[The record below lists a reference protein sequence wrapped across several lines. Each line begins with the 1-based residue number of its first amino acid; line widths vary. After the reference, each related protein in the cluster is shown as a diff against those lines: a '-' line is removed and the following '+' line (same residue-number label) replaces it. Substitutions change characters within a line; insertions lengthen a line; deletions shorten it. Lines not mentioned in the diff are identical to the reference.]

1 MSAQRH
7 RALPVHSRLQTV
19 ERVLMS
25 HILIV
30 EDETIIRS
38 ALRRLLERNQYE
50 VSEAGSVQEAQ
61 ERFSIPGFDL
71 IVSDLRLPGAPGTEL
86 IKLAEGTP
94 VLIMTSYA
102 SLRSAVDS
110 MKMGAV
116 DYIAKPFDHDEM
128 LQTVARI
135 LHDRQKAAAAPAP
148 SRPAAA
154 QVGASGDSD
163 SANSEIGIIGRCG
176 PMQDLFGKIRK
187 VAPTDSNVLIQGE
200 SGTGKELVARALHN
214 LSRRAKAPMIS
225 VNCAAIPETLI
236 ESELFGH
243 EKGAFT
249 GASAGRAGLVE
260 AADGG
265 TLFLDEIGELPL
277 EAQARLLRVLQ
288 EGEIRRVGSTQS
300 QKVDVRLIAATH
312 RDLKTL
318 ANNGQFRED
327 LYYRLHVIALK
338 LPPLRERGADVLEIA
353 KAFLARQ
360 GERIGNEDLHFSRE
374 AEQAVRHYAWP
385 GNVRELENAIE
396 RAAILSESE
405 EISAELLGIDIE
417 LDNLDEDFDEPCAT
431 LGSAVSTSNEPTEDL
446 SLEDY
451 FQHFVLEHQDH
462 MTETELARKLGISRK
477 CLWERRQRLGI
488 PRRKTSATG

>member
-1 MSAQRH
+1 M
-7 RALPVHSRLQTV
+7 PN
-19 ERVLMS
+19 
-25 HILIV
+25 ILIV

-38 ALRRLLERNQYE
+38 ALRRLLERNQYQ

-61 ERFSIPGFDL
+61 ERHSIPSFDL

-110 MKMGAV
+110 MKLGAV

-128 LQTVARI
+128 LQAVARI
-135 LHDRQKAAAAPAP
+135 LKDRENARN
-148 SRPAAA
+148 RPAESPRSNTGRSQEKAVAA
-154 QVGASGDSD
+154 VEGDM
-163 SANSEIGIIGRCG
+163 NIIGNCA
-176 PMQDLFGKIRK
+176 PMQDLFSKIRK
-187 VAPTDSNVLIQGE
+187 VAPTDSTVLIQGE

-214 LSRRAKAPMIS
+214 FSRRAKAPMIS
-225 VNCAAIPETLI
+225 VNCAAIPESLI

-288 EGEIRRVGSTQS
+288 EGEIRRVGSVQS

-312 RDLKTL
+312 RDLKSL
-318 ANNGQFRED
+318 AKIGQFRED
-327 LYYRLHVIALK
+327 LYYRLNVIALR
-338 LPPLRERGADVLEIA
+338 LPALRERGDDVLEIA
-353 KAFLARQ
+353 RAFLQRQCTQMARE
-360 GERIGNEDLHFSRE
+360 GLHFSYE
-374 AEQAVRHYAWP
+374 AEQAIAQYSWP

-396 RAAILSESE
+396 RAVILCEGG

-417 LDNLDEDFDEPCAT
+417 LAELDDDFDNSSS
-431 LGSAVSTSNEPTEDL
+431 GSGLEPTEDL

-488 PRRKTSATG
+488 PRRKSSASS

>member
-1 MSAQRH
+1 M
-7 RALPVHSRLQTV
+7 P
-19 ERVLMS
+19 

-38 ALRRLLERNQYE
+38 ALRRLLERNQYQ

-61 ERFSIPGFDL
+61 ERYSIASFDL
-71 IVSDLRLPGAPGTEL
+71 VVSDLRLPGAPGTEL

-128 LQTVARI
+128 LQAVARI
-135 LHDRQKAAAAPAP
+135 LRDHQEAKRAPAVEAP
-148 SRPAAA
+148 SKSAGKSSPAAD
-154 QVGASGDSD
+154 G
-163 SANSEIGIIGRCG
+163 EIGIIGSCAA
-176 PMQDLFGKIRK
+176 MQDLYGKIRK

-214 LSRRAKAPMIS
+214 LSKRAKAPLIS

-249 GASAGRAGLVE
+249 GASATRAGLVE

-288 EGEIRRVGSTQS
+288 EGEIRRVGSVQS

-318 ANNGQFRED
+318 AKTGQFRED

-338 LPPLRERGADVLEIA
+338 LPPLRERGGDVLEIA
-353 KAFLARQ
+353 RSFLARQ
-360 GERIGNEDLHFSRE
+360 CQRMGREELNFAHE
-374 AEQAVRHYAWP
+374 AEQAIRHYPWP

-396 RAAILSESE
+396 RAVILCEGHA
-405 EISAELLGIDIE
+405 ISADLLGIDIE
-417 LDNLDEDFDEPCAT
+417 LDDLDDDD
-431 LGSAVSTSNEPTEDL
+431 LGEMPAQSASNNHEPTEDL

-488 PRRKTSATG
+488 PRRKSGAVAGS

>member
-1 MSAQRH
+1 M
-7 RALPVHSRLQTV
+7 P
-19 ERVLMS
+19 

-38 ALRRLLERNQYE
+38 ALRRLLERNQYQ

-61 ERFSIPGFDL
+61 ERYSIPGFDL

-86 IKLAEGTP
+86 IKLAQGTP

-128 LQTVARI
+128 LQAVARI
-135 LHDRQKAAAAPAP
+135 IKDRQENKAAPTERAPTRAQEKSSAP
-148 SRPAAA
+148 QAD
-154 QVGASGDSD
+154 G
-163 SANSEIGIIGRCG
+163 EIGIIGSCSA
-176 PMQDLFGKIRK
+176 MQELYSKIRK
-187 VAPTDSNVLIQGE
+187 VAPTDSTVLIQGE

-249 GASAGRAGLVE
+249 GATAGRAGLVE

-288 EGEIRRVGSTQS
+288 EGEIRRVGSVQS

-318 ANNGQFRED
+318 AKTGQFRED
-327 LYYRLHVIALK
+327 LYYRLHVISLR
-338 LPPLRERGADVLEIA
+338 LPALRERGNDVIEIA
-353 KAFLARQ
+353 RAFLARQ
-360 GERIGNEDLHFSRE
+360 CTRMGRDELRFAHD
-374 AEQAVRHYAWP
+374 AEQAIRHYSWP

-396 RAAILSESE
+396 RAVILCESPD
-405 EISAELLGIDIE
+405 ISADLLGIDIE
-417 LDNLDEDFDEPCAT
+417 LADLEDDDFLDGPTQAT
-431 LGSAVSTSNEPTEDL
+431 AASPHEPTEDL

-488 PRRKTSATG
+488 PRRKSGAATS

>member
-1 MSAQRH
+1 M
-7 RALPVHSRLQTV
+7 P
-19 ERVLMS
+19 

-38 ALRRLLERNQYE
+38 ALRRLLERNQYQ

-61 ERFSIPGFDL
+61 ERFSIATFDL

-86 IKLAEGTP
+86 IKLGQGTP

-128 LQTVARI
+128 LQAVARI
-135 LHDRQKAAAAPAP
+135 LRDRQNAPAP
-148 SRPAAA
+148 APAAEA
-154 QVGASGDSD
+154 RPGSGKANGEKASAP
-163 SANSEIGIIGRCG
+163 ANGEIGIIGSCA
-176 PMQDLFGKIRK
+176 PMQDLYVKIRK

-288 EGEIRRVGSTQS
+288 EGEIRRVGSVQS

-312 RDLKTL
+312 RDLKNL
-318 ANNGQFRED
+318 AKAGQFRED

-338 LPPLRERGADVLEIA
+338 LPALRERGSDVNEIA
-353 KAFLARQ
+353 NAFLARQ
-360 GERIGNEDLHFSRE
+360 SARIDRDDLHFSHE
-374 AEQAVRHYAWP
+374 AEQAIRHYSWP
-385 GNVRELENAIE
+385 GNVRELENAVE
-396 RAAILSESE
+396 RAVILSESA
-405 EISAELLGIDIE
+405 EISADLLGIDIE
-417 LDNLDEDFDEPCAT
+417 LSDLDDDVLDNLPA
-431 LGSAVSTSNEPTEDL
+431 LASANNASHEPTEDL

-462 MTETELARKLGISRK
+462 MTETELARKLGVSRK

-488 PRRKTSATG
+488 PRRKSNATSDN

>member
-1 MSAQRH
+1 M
-7 RALPVHSRLQTV
+7 P
-19 ERVLMS
+19 

-38 ALRRLLERNQYE
+38 ALRRLLERNQYQ

-61 ERFSIPGFDL
+61 ERYSIPGFDL

-128 LQTVARI
+128 LQAVARI
-135 LHDRQKAAAAPAP
+135 LSDHQNARNKAPE
-148 SRPAAA
+148 
-154 QVGASGDSD
+154 GASK
-163 SANSEIGIIGRCG
+163 SAGKTPASSEGEIGIIGSCAA
-176 PMQDLFGKIRK
+176 MQDLYGKIRK

-214 LSRRAKAPMIS
+214 LSRRAKAPLIS

-288 EGEIRRVGSTQS
+288 EGEIRRVGSVQS

-318 ANNGQFRED
+318 AKLGQFRED

-338 LPPLRERGADVLEIA
+338 LPPLRERGADVNEIA
-353 KAFLARQ
+353 RAFLVRQ
-360 GERIGNEDLHFSRE
+360 CTRMGRDDLRFAHD
-374 AEQAVRHYAWP
+374 AEQAIRHYPWP

-396 RAAILSESE
+396 RAVILCEGS

-417 LDNLDEDFDEPCAT
+417 LDDLEDDFD
-431 LGSAVSTSNEPTEDL
+431 SASLPASSGNSHEPTEDL

-488 PRRKTSATG
+488 PRRKSGAATDS

>member
-1 MSAQRH
+1 
-7 RALPVHSRLQTV
+7 
-19 ERVLMS
+19 
-25 HILIV
+25 
-30 EDETIIRS
+30 
-38 ALRRLLERNQYE
+38 
-50 VSEAGSVQEAQ
+50 
-61 ERFSIPGFDL
+61 
-71 IVSDLRLPGAPGTEL
+71 
-86 IKLAEGTP
+86 
-94 VLIMTSYA
+94 
-102 SLRSAVDS
+102 
-110 MKMGAV
+110 
-116 DYIAKPFDHDEM
+116 
-128 LQTVARI
+128 
-135 LHDRQKAAAAPAP
+135 
-148 SRPAAA
+148 
-154 QVGASGDSD
+154 
-163 SANSEIGIIGRCG
+163 
-176 PMQDLFGKIRK
+176 MQDLFGKIRK

-318 ANNGQFRED
+318 AKNGQFRED

-417 LDNLDEDFDEPCAT
+417 LDNLDEDFDEPCAM

-488 PRRKTSATG
+488 PRRKSSATG

>member
-1 MSAQRH
+1 M
-7 RALPVHSRLQTV
+7 P
-19 ERVLMS
+19 

-38 ALRRLLERNQYE
+38 ALRRLLERNQYQ

-61 ERFSIPGFDL
+61 ERFSIPSFDL

-86 IKLAEGTP
+86 IKLGQGKP

-128 LQTVARI
+128 LQAVARI
-135 LHDRQKAAAAPAP
+135 LRDRQNVQSAPVE
-148 SRPAAA
+148 RPAKPG
-154 QVGASGDSD
+154 VSD
-163 SANSEIGIIGRCG
+163 KSAVDNSNGEIGIIGSCP
-176 PMQDLFGKIRK
+176 PMLDMYSKIRK

-225 VNCAAIPETLI
+225 VNCAAIPESLI

-288 EGEIRRVGSTQS
+288 EGEIRRVGSVQS

-312 RDLKTL
+312 RDLKSL
-318 ANNGQFRED
+318 AKVGQFRED

-338 LPPLRERGADVLEIA
+338 LPALRERGADVNEIA
-353 KAFLARQ
+353 NAFLARQ
-360 GERIGNEDLHFSRE
+360 SARIGRTDLKFAPD
-374 AEQAVRHYAWP
+374 AERAISHYSWP
-385 GNVRELENAIE
+385 GNVRELENAVE
-396 RAAILSESE
+396 RAVILCESP

-417 LDNLDEDFDEPCAT
+417 LSDLQDDDFIGLAPQQSIVNGNTSLD
-431 LGSAVSTSNEPTEDL
+431 PTEDL

-462 MTETELARKLGISRK
+462 KTETELARKLGVSRK

-488 PRRKTSATG
+488 PRRKTGVPSEG

>member
-1 MSAQRH
+1 M
-7 RALPVHSRLQTV
+7 P
-19 ERVLMS
+19 

-38 ALRRLLERNQYE
+38 ALRRLLERNQYQ

-61 ERFSIPGFDL
+61 ERFSIPTFDL

-86 IKLAEGTP
+86 IKLGQGKP

-128 LQTVARI
+128 LQAVARI
-135 LHDRQKAAAAPAP
+135 LRDRQSAPAAAPAP
-148 SRPAAA
+148 AERANGSAKAPA
-154 QVGASGDSD
+154 GAEN
-163 SANSEIGIIGRCG
+163 ANGEIGIIGSCP
-176 PMQDLFGKIRK
+176 PMQDMYSKIRK

-288 EGEIRRVGSTQS
+288 EGEIRRVGSVQS

-312 RDLKTL
+312 RDLKSL
-318 ANNGQFRED
+318 AKVGQFRED

-338 LPPLRERGADVLEIA
+338 LPALRERGADVNEIA
-353 KAFLARQ
+353 NAFLARQ
-360 GERIGNEDLHFSRE
+360 SARIGRNDLRFSAE
-374 AEQAVRHYAWP
+374 AEQAIRHYSWP
-385 GNVRELENAIE
+385 GNVRELENAVE
-396 RAAILSESE
+396 RSVILSESP

-417 LDNLDEDFDEPCAT
+417 LEDLDDDAFDPMVPTQA
-431 LGSAVSTSNEPTEDL
+431 GNASGNSHEPTEDL

-462 MTETELARKLGISRK
+462 MTETELARKLGVSRK

-488 PRRKTSATG
+488 PRRKSGATSES